1 MLISICLSSFSLAFG
16 QAYFTKTGTIKL
28 FSETPFEKIDPINK
42 KAVCVLNMAKGT
54 LDCSVLIK
62 GFKFEN
68 ALKQTHF
75 NENYIESDKYPKAL
89 FRAQGVDFSD
99 IDVEV
104 DGNYQ
109 VPINGI
115 LVVREI
121 EKPIDFIASFDI
133 KDGTIIGNATF
144 EIRPE
149 DFDIQIPRIVKDKI
163 AKEILVSVEAQYEPY
178 EN

>member
-1 MLISICLSSFSLAFG
+1 M
-16 QAYFTKTGTIKL
+16 
-28 FSETPFEKIDPINK
+28 
-42 KAVCVLNMAKGT
+42 
-54 LDCSVLIK
+54 
-62 GFKFEN
+62 
-68 ALKQTHF
+68 QTHF
-75 NENYIESDKYPKAL
+75 NENYMESDKYPKAL
-89 FRAQGVDFSD
+89 FRARGVDFSD

-121 EKPIDFIASFDI
+121 EKPIDLIASFDI